1 MVRVVHKVEVQGWGE
16 SSSADQ
22 VKVSLSAT
30 HQMCTHIQEVALTQL
45 GSRSPPLWY
54 HLPSGFREAGE
65 WGRLMIPFS
74 EHQRLQEL
82 NIRFSQHADILF
94 NAAILF
100 QTVKKFEAIE
110 SMYVHRQRPQC
121 RIGDGS

>member
-1 MVRVVHKVEVQGWGE
+1 MQGWGE

-54 HLPSGFREAGE
+54 HLPSGFKEAGE

-74 EHQRLQEL
+74 QHGCLQEL
-82 NIRFSQHADILF
+82 NIRLSQHADILF

-110 SMYVHRQRPQC
+110 SIYTDQRPQC
-121 RIGDGS
+121 CIGGGS